1 MELIPVMATAAM
13 KMPGITEPQ
22 GLQDFS
28 QPITIRWDSMG
39 TPDVT
44 GWWLCVGTLEP
55 DVEVGDWNILSG
67 DMQANKHLTIDVS
80 DRPKAKGLMV
90 QLLCTVREDKEVDPD
105 KRLDP
110 PERTMVLD
118 PIVIPSNKFAS
129 VFEALAIIAA
139 DQEKQQQQ
147 QQTEG
152 HHPI

>member
-1 MELIPVMATAAM
+1 MELTPVMTTAAM
-13 KMPGITEPQ
+13 TTPGITEPQ

-55 DVEVGDWNILSG
+55 DVEVGEWNILSG

-80 DRPKAKGLMV
+80 DRPNVKGLRV
-90 QLLCTVREDKEVDPD
+90 QLLCTVKDND
-105 KRLDP
+105 LDP

-118 PIVIPSNKFAS
+118 PIVIPSDKFAT
-129 VFEALAIIAA
+129 VYEALASIAA
-139 DQEKQQQQ
+139 DQEKKKQ
-147 QQTEG
+147 QQTAG
-152 HHPI
+152 LHPM